1 MRIAVYPGSF
11 DPIHYGHLDIIARS
25 AALYD
30 KLIVA
35 VATNPKKKPFFTIA
49 ERVEIL
55 REVLKTYDNVM
66 VESFE
71 GLTVN
76 FALKQGA
83 QVIVRGLRAI
93 TDFENEFVFALTN
106 KKLAPQVETVYLMTR
121 SEYSFIS
128 SSTVKEVTYY
138 GGNVSEMV
146 PAFVAEKL
154 QQKYQQGTI

>member
-11 DPIHYGHLDIIARS
+11 DPIHHGHLDIIERS
-25 AALYD
+25 ASLYD

-35 VATNPKKKPFFTIA
+35 VATNPKKKPLFTTA

-55 REVLKTYDNVM
+55 REVLKNHDNVM

-76 FALKQGA
+76 FAIKQGA
-83 QVIVRGLRAI
+83 QVVVRGLRAI

-128 SSTVKEVTYY
+128 SSIVKEVIYY

-146 PAFVAEKL
+146 PAFVAKKL
-154 QQKYQQGTI
+154 QQKCQLGTI

>member
-11 DPIHYGHLDIIARS
+11 DPVHYGHIDIIERAS
-25 AALYD
+25 TLVD
-30 KLIVA
+30 KLVVA
-35 VATNPKKKPFFTIA
+35 VATNPNKKPLFTDE
-49 ERVEIL
+49 ERVDIL
-55 REVLKTYDNVM
+55 KEVLKDYSNVY

-83 QVIVRGLRAI
+83 QIVVRGLRAI

-106 KKLAPQVETVYLMTR
+106 KKLAPATETVYLMTR

-128 SSTVKEVTYY
+128 STGAKEVAYY
-138 GGNVSEMV
+138 GGNVSDMV
-146 PAFVAEKL
+146 PSVVAERLLEKFNNS
-154 QQKYQQGTI
+154 